1 MSDEIMNT
9 QPGQVG
15 DLGGNAA
22 QPSVNVTPQASG
34 NGQSPDAEWWAQKE
48 KEILAKAYQQS
59 QSLVSKSE
67 NRQSTNMQSMI
78 DKFKADFGVTLT
90 PEQAQEMAAN
100 QAQRSVRNVPG
111 QAQVQ
116 AQNANATVDPSFQ
129 GFKYYFGMNGSQN
142 DALYR
147 QCFEVQKT
155 LGVELEKSDE
165 EYQKLTHPETKY
177 KPQEFV
183 AAWKQACINKLVRL
197 QSAQREGADNK
208 GNTNLGQM
216 PLVGGQGKKASTY
229 DPKRTGK
236 SYLSDYLKDKVVK

>member
-15 DLGGNAA
+15 DLGGNAV
-22 QPSVNVTPQASG
+22 QPNVNVTPQASA
-34 NGQSPDAEWWAQKE
+34 NGQSPDADWWAQKE

-78 DKFKADFGVTLT
+78 DQFKRDYGVTLT
-90 PEQAQEMAAN
+90 PEQAQEMAQN
-100 QAQRSVRNVPG
+100 QAAKSMQNASV
-111 QAQVQ
+111 QAQTPK
-116 AQNANATVDPSFQ
+116 QNANATDPSFQ

-142 DALYR
+142 DNLYR
-147 QCFEVQKT
+147 QCFEVQKA
-155 LGVELEKSDE
+155 LGVELEKGDA
-165 EYQKLTHPETKY
+165 EYHKLTHPETKY

-183 AAWKQACINKLVRL
+183 AAWRQACIDKLVRL

-208 GNTNLGQM
+208 GQTNLGQM
-216 PLVGGQGKKASTY
+216 PDVGGQGKKVTTY

-236 SYLSDYLKDKVVK
+236 SYLSDYLKDKIVK